1 MNQNKDNRP
10 VRILR
15 LLELIEGVN
24 KSIANSQKIKNDLMV
39 RQYLYLK
46 SKYVKELFL
55 LLEAYDIPIIPAEA
69 A

>member
-15 LLELIEGVN
+15 LLELIEGAN
-24 KSIANSQKIKNDLMV
+24 KSITNSQKIKNDLMI
-39 RQYLYLK
+39 RQYLHLK
-46 SKYVKELFL
+46 GKYVKELFL
-55 LLEAYDIPIIPAEA
+55 VLEEYDIPILPAEA